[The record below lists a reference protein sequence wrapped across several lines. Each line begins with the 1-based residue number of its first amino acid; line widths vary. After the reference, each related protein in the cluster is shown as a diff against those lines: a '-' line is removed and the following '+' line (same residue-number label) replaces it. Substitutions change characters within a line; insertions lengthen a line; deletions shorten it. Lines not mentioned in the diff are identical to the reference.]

1 MSDSTNNKSFL
12 EQLSQ
17 KDHPITQ
24 FLALFEE
31 EYWTFYSQY
40 LCIKSQYPNKNF
52 ELYSSEAEDAAK
64 QAIRD
69 VKNMIYCLSITIIS
83 MYKLHISENDL
94 DQDLLYNYVTGLL
107 LRNDTYFAIYNLC
120 AKSES
125 LSLYQMQWKMNK
137 LENLR
142 PKHLE
147 ISNILSLDP
156 AMREYLI
163 GVAHDEEILAAI
175 KQPYHKTIER
185 LLLWMKLECPITKL
199 DVIYRIF
206 TGIMGEELRLFW
218 EGYKNFRKKD
228 MFIDSPTL
236 RLLMV
241 YVLTQ
246 TKQSKLKIDLDLIQ
260 EFMPKVLEFT
270 NRAYYIA
277 LLQSA
282 FEFIDNL
289 TEEKTTELLTKCH
302 SPQSFEKFC
311 KDNHHDEGKNF
322 NFSSLIEHNDECNHE
337 WYVHQWKNIVDRL
350 LEVDKEKILKM
361 KIQQK

>member
-1 MSDSTNNKSFL
+1 M
-12 EQLSQ
+12 
-17 KDHPITQ
+17 
-24 FLALFEE
+24 LFEE
-31 EYWTFYSQY
+31 EYWSYYSQY
-40 LCIKSQYPNKNF
+40 LWIKNQTVDKKF
-52 ELYSSEAEDAAK
+52 ELYSSENESVAQE
-64 QAIRD
+64 AIRD
-69 VKNMIYCLSITIIS
+69 VKNMIYCISITIIS

-94 DQDLLYNYVTGLL
+94 DQDLLYNYATGLL

-142 PKHLE
+142 PRHLG
-147 ISNILSLDP
+147 IPDVLSLDP
-156 AMREYLI
+156 AMREFLI

-199 DVIYRIF
+199 DVIFRIF

-218 EGYKNFRKKD
+218 DGYRNFKKKD
-228 MFIDSPTL
+228 MFIDGPTL

-277 LLQSA
+277 MLQSA

-302 SPQSFEKFC
+302 SSQSFAQYC
-311 KDNHHDEGKNF
+311 KDDNHHEGK
-322 NFSSLIEHNDECNHE
+322 SQSVIIPIEHNDECNQE
-337 WYVHQWKNIVDRL
+337 WYVNQWKNIVDRL